1 MNKYQVIIEQRF
13 FYRIEVDAPNELEAG
28 RIAQLNTDW
37 INTEPIHNDAN
48 IYEIIGDPKNET
60 PQVE

>member
-13 FYRIEVDAPNELEAG
+13 FYRIEVSAPNELEAG

-37 INTEPIHNDAN
+37 IETEPIHNDAN
-48 IYEIIGDPKNET
+48 IYEIIEEPKHEE
-60 PQVE
+60 PSDK